1 MAESVNRQVLLK
13 SRPEG
18 VPRLENFQ
26 LTQAPMR
33 QPGEGEV
40 LKRILYLSLDPYMRG
55 RMSDLKSYAAP
66 GSAWA
71 GDGRWHGR
79 GDRQIE
85 QSGLDARRRR
95 RRLWRLARI
104 RAFQR
109 RGVAQT

>member
-26 LTQAPMR
+26 LTQTPMR

-66 GSAWA
+66 AA
-71 GDGRWHGR
+71 LGRAMVGGTVGEIVKSR
-79 GDRQIE
+79 NPG
-85 QSGLDARRRR
+85 
-95 RRLWRLARI
+95 
-104 RAFQR
+104 
-109 RGVAQT
+109 